1 MATMAGMPFTISH
14 AAAVLPLGKTRLPL
28 AALMIGSLSPDF
40 AYFLPAELS
49 RASTHNLNGI
59 LLFCL
64 PVSLALWLLFVRVLE
79 RPTIELL
86 PAAWRERVPRSDPL
100 SWRSLGFAGIAV
112 IVGAVTHVLWDA
124 FTHAHTFVTNAFPGM
139 HAEAFRIYGSPVR
152 VFFILQVLSS
162 IFGLLALA
170 WWARSLRHSAIRVAP
185 ATGSRG
191 ALSDRAR
198 IAAVAAVFA
207 VSVITALANY
217 AVNADELIEYRF
229 FRMLIG
235 GMTGWL
241 LGWCAVAV
249 VINRATRP
257 ARAAVANYWSAR
269 KS

>member
-1 MATMAGMPFTISH
+1 
-14 AAAVLPLGKTRLPL
+14 V
-28 AALMIGSLSPDF
+28 
-40 AYFLPAELS
+40 
-49 RASTHNLNGI
+49 
-59 LLFCL
+59 
-64 PVSLALWLLFVRVLE
+64 
-79 RPTIELL
+79 
-86 PAAWRERVPRSDPL
+86 
-100 SWRSLGFAGIAV
+100 
-112 IVGAVTHVLWDA
+112 VGEKSA
-124 FTHAHTFVTNAFPGM
+124 P
-139 HAEAFRIYGSPVR
+139 
-152 VFFILQVLSS
+152 
-162 IFGLLALA
+162 
-170 WWARSLRHSAIRVAP
+170 SAIRVAP

-217 AVNADELIEYRF
+217 AVNADEPHRVSLLPDADR
-229 FRMLIG
+229 